1 MNRRVCL
8 FALLLTLAA
17 PALARVG
24 GGQHYSGSSSSSGS
38 RSSGSSSS
46 SRSSSSWS
54 GSRSSSS
61 SGGSWSSGSSG
72 SRSGSSGAPYTSPAD
87 DLGLVFFLF
96 RHPIFTFALIG
107 VAFVIWRAYANSF
120 GATASTQRA
129 FEAAD
134 AREPSPPSARE
145 VTGWV
150 DALHASDP
158 DFDLVTFLDQVK
170 ALFLRVQAAWA
181 AGDLG
186 PVRRDL
192 SDATFQR
199 FRVQLELLRAQQV
212 QNVTAD
218 MAVLDLL
225 PVGLERTAAFD
236 TLHVRIRA
244 QARDADVPI
253 SHSLERAMEEARR
266 APLEPFTEVWSF
278 VRRPGTHSRK
288 DGVLPPGKCPN
299 CGAPFDGGAAGNCTY
314 CGAIVNSGAYDW
326 VLAEIT
332 QGVEAG
338 SAPLEVPGL
347 EALRA
352 ADPALSVEVLEDRA
366 SLLFWGWIDA
376 QSRGEPV
383 RMAKLATTDFLA
395 EMSADIAA
403 LRARQRT
410 RVFLQAAVGSVA
422 VRAVEDGPGTS
433 LAHVEIRWSA
443 RMGVVP
449 EGASAGTLPTLPQ
462 RWIFTLARK
471 AGVRTDQA
479 RGMATARCGNCGAP
493 LEDSVQPTCE
503 HCGATLNDGAHDWVL
518 VRAEPFEV
526 WTARSRAQPTGRG
539 PAPAVAGRDT
549 VLDVSE
555 RQRLLYTMAA
565 MAAADGGVN
574 ERERRM
580 LKLCAERWG
589 VPFGNVELAL
599 NADPALFERL
609 VPSPGPGAES
619 FLRSLVQMALVD
631 GKVDRRERRM
641 LESAAARLGLRQ
653 RLPELLA
660 RFGLG

>member
-24 GGQHYSGSSSSSGS
+24 GGQHYSGSHSSGS
-38 RSSGSSSS
+38 RSSGSSSWS
-46 SRSSSSWS
+46 GGRSSSS
-54 GSRSSSS
+54 
-61 SGGSWSSGSSG
+61 GSWSSGS
-72 SRSGSSGAPYTSPAD
+72 GSSASGD
-87 DLGLVFFLF
+87 DLWVLFFFL
-96 RHPIFTFALIG
+96 RHPVFTLALVG
-107 VAFVIWRAYANSF
+107 VAFVIWRAYTHGF

-129 FEAAD
+129 FEATD
-134 AREPSPPSARE
+134 AREPGPPSARE

-150 DALHASDP
+150 DALRASDP
-158 DFDLVTFLDQVK
+158 GFDLVTFLDQVK

-181 AGDLG
+181 GGGLA

-199 FRVQLELLRAQQV
+199 LRVQLELLRAQNV
-212 QNVTAD
+212 RNVTAD
-218 MAVLDLL
+218 MAVLDLV
-225 PVGLERTAAFD
+225 PAGLEQTSAFD
-236 TLHVRIRA
+236 TLQVRIRA
-244 QARDADVPI
+244 QARDVDVPV
-253 SHSLERAMEEARR
+253 SLSAEQAQERAQR
-266 APLEPFTEVWSF
+266 APLEPFVEVWSF
-278 VRRPGTHSRK
+278 VRRPGTRSRK
-288 DGVLPPGKCPN
+288 DGLLPPGKCPN
-299 CGAPFDGGAAGNCTY
+299 CGAPFDGGAAGNCGY

-332 QGVEAG
+332 QGVEAR
-338 SAPLEVPGL
+338 STPVEVPGL

-352 ADPALSVEVLEDRA
+352 ADPALSLEVLEDRA

-376 QSRGEPV
+376 QSRTEPG
-383 RMAKLATTDFLA
+383 RMAKLATADFLA
-395 EMSADIAA
+395 EMAADAAA
-403 LRARQRT
+403 LQSRRRS

-422 VRAVEDGPGTS
+422 VRAIEEGPTT

-443 RMGVVP
+443 RMGIVP
-449 EGASAGTLPTLPQ
+449 TGASPGTLATLPQ

-493 LEDSVQPTCE
+493 LGDSVQPTCD

-518 VRAEPFEV
+518 ARAEPFEV
-526 WTARSRAQPTGRG
+526 WAARARAQPMPIAPG
-539 PAPAVAGRDT
+539 PTTQAGQAARDT
-549 VLDVSE
+549 VLDAAE

-565 MAAADGGVN
+565 MAAADGVVDD
-574 ERERRM
+574 RERRM
-580 LKLCAERWG
+580 LTLCAERWG
-589 VPFGNVELAL
+589 VPYENVEMAL
-599 NADPALFERL
+599 KADPALFERL
-609 VPSPGPGAES
+609 VPPPGPGGEA

-631 GKVDRRERRM
+631 GKVDRQERRM
-641 LESAAARLGLRQ
+641 LEAAAARLGLTEK
-653 RLPELLA
+653 LPELLA

>member
-1 MNRRVCL
+1 M
-8 FALLLTLAA
+8 
-17 PALARVG
+17 
-24 GGQHYSGSSSSSGS
+24 
-38 RSSGSSSS
+38 
-46 SRSSSSWS
+46 
-54 GSRSSSS
+54 
-61 SGGSWSSGSSG
+61 
-72 SRSGSSGAPYTSPAD
+72 
-87 DLGLVFFLF
+87 FFLLG
-96 RHPIFTFALIG
+96 HPLFTLALIG
-107 VAFVIWRAYANSF
+107 MAFVIWRTYRHSF

-134 AREPSPPSARE
+134 TREPSPPSARE

-150 DALHASDP
+150 DALRSSDP
-158 DFDLVTFLDQVK
+158 EFDLVTFLDQVK
-170 ALFLRVQAAWA
+170 GLFLRVQAAWA

-199 FRVQLELLRAQQV
+199 FRVQLELMRAQAV
-212 QNVTAD
+212 RNVTAD
-218 MAVLDLL
+218 MAVLDLQA
-225 PVGLERTAAFD
+225 VGLERTTAFD

-244 QARDADVPI
+244 QARDVDVPV
-253 SHSLERAMEEARR
+253 SLSPEEGLERARR
-266 APLEPFTEVWSF
+266 APLEPFIEVWSF
-278 VRRPGTHSRK
+278 VRRPGTRSRK
-288 DGVLPPGKCPN
+288 EGLLQPGKCPS
-299 CGAPFDGGAAGNCTY
+299 CGAPFEGGAAGNCTY

-352 ADPALSVEVLEDRA
+352 VDPALSLEVLEDRA

-376 QSRGEPV
+376 QARGEPG
-383 RMAKLATTDFLA
+383 RMAKLATADFLA
-395 EMSADIAA
+395 EMAADVAG
-403 LRARQRT
+403 LRSRRRA

-422 VRAVEDGPGTS
+422 VRAIQDGADTT
-433 LAHVEIRWSA
+433 LAQVEIRWSA

-449 EGASAGTLPTLPQ
+449 EGTSPGTLATLPQ
-462 RWIFTLARK
+462 RWVFTLARK
-471 AGVRTDQA
+471 AGARTDQA

-493 LEDSVQPTCE
+493 LGDSVQPTCE
-503 HCGATLNDGAHDWVL
+503 HCGQTLNDGAHDWVL
-518 VRAEPFEV
+518 ANAEPFEV
-526 WTARSRAQPTGRG
+526 WTARSRAQSTPK
-539 PAPAVAGRDT
+539 APAAGPAGRDT
-549 VLDVSE
+549 VMDAAE

-565 MAAADGGVN
+565 MAAADGGVD

-589 VPFGNVELAL
+589 VPFENVEVAL
-599 NADPALFERL
+599 EADPALFERL
-609 VPSPGPGAES
+609 VPPPGPAGES
-619 FLRSLVQMALVD
+619 FLRSLVQIALVD
-631 GKVDRRERRM
+631 GKVDRQERRM
-641 LESAAARLGLRQ
+641 LESAAARLGLKE

>member
-8 FALLLTLAA
+8 FALFLTLAT

-24 GGQHYSGSSSSSGS
+24 SGQHYSGSHSSSSSSSRASGGSWSGSRGSSSWSGGGSSSSGS
-38 RSSGSSSS
+38 
-46 SRSSSSWS
+46 
-54 GSRSSSS
+54 
-61 SGGSWSSGSSG
+61 
-72 SRSGSSGAPYTSPAD
+72 
-87 DLGLVFFLF
+87 DLGFLLFFLS
-96 RHPIFTFALIG
+96 HPVFTLALIG
-107 VAFVIWRAYANSF
+107 LAFVVWRSYSRSF

-129 FEAAD
+129 FEETD
-134 AREPSPPSARE
+134 AREVGPPSARE
-145 VTGWV
+145 VTAWV

-158 DFDLVTFLDQVK
+158 DFDLVAFLDQVK

-181 AGDLG
+181 AGDLS

-199 FRVQLELLRAQQV
+199 FRVQLELLRAQAV
-212 QNVTAD
+212 RNVTAD
-218 MAVLDLL
+218 MAVLDLQ
-225 PVGLERTAAFD
+225 PAGLERTTAFD

-244 QARDADVPI
+244 QARDVDVPI
-253 SHSLERAMEEARR
+253 SLSPEQAMDRARR

-278 VRRPGTHSRK
+278 VRRPGTRSRK
-288 DGVLPPGKCPN
+288 DGMIQPGNCPN

-332 QGVEAG
+332 QGIEAG
-338 SAPLEVPGL
+338 SAPPEVPGL

-352 ADPALSVEVLEDRA
+352 ADPALSLEVLEDRA

-376 QSRGEPV
+376 QSRREPG
-383 RMAKLATTDFLA
+383 RMAKLATTDFLS
-395 EMSADIAA
+395 EMAADVAS
-403 LRARQRT
+403 LRARQRI

-422 VRAVEDGPGTS
+422 VREIESGPATTQVQ
-433 LAHVEIRWSA
+433 VEIRWSA

-449 EGASAGTLPTLPQ
+449 EGGSPGTPATLPQ

-493 LEDSVQPTCE
+493 LGDSVQPTCE

-518 VRAEPFEV
+518 ARAEPVEV
-526 WTARSRAQPTGRG
+526 WAARTRVEATPQAAGVPV
-539 PAPAVAGRDT
+539 AAAGRDT
-549 VLDVSE
+549 VLDAAE

-565 MAAADGGVN
+565 MAAADGQVDD
-574 ERERRM
+574 RERRM
-580 LKLCAERWG
+580 LRLCAERWG
-589 VPFGNVELAL
+589 VPYENVELAL
-599 NADPALFERL
+599 SADPALFERL
-609 VPSPGPGAES
+609 VPPPGPGGEA

-631 GKVDRRERRM
+631 GKVDRQERRL
-641 LESAAARLGLRQ
+641 LEAAAGRLGLSQ
-653 RLPELLA
+653 KLPELLA

>member
-8 FALLLTLAA
+8 FALFLTLAT

-24 GGQHYSGSSSSSGS
+24 SGQHYSGSHS
-38 RSSGSSSS
+38 SSSS
-46 SRSSSSWS
+46 SRSSGSSYSGSRGSSSWS
-54 GSRSSSS
+54 GGGGSSS
-61 SGGSWSSGSSG
+61 SGG
-72 SRSGSSGAPYTSPAD
+72 
-87 DLGLVFFLF
+87 DLGLMLFFLS
-96 RHPIFTFALIG
+96 HPVFTLALIG
-107 VAFVIWRAYANSF
+107 IAFVVWRSYARSF

-129 FEAAD
+129 FEETD
-134 AREPSPPSARE
+134 AREVGPPSARE
-145 VTGWV
+145 VTAWV

-158 DFDLVTFLDQVK
+158 DFELVAFLDQVK

-181 AGDLG
+181 AGDLS

-199 FRVQLELLRAQQV
+199 FRVQLELLRAQSV
-212 QNVTAD
+212 RNVTAD
-218 MAVLDLL
+218 MAVLDLQ
-225 PVGLERTAAFD
+225 PAGLERTTAFD

-244 QARDADVPI
+244 QARDVDVPI
-253 SHSLERAMEEARR
+253 SLSPEQAMDRARR
-266 APLEPFTEVWSF
+266 AALEPFTEVWSF
-278 VRRPGTHSRK
+278 VRRPGTRSRK
-288 DGVLPPGKCPN
+288 DGMIQPGNCPN

-332 QGVEAG
+332 QGIEAG
-338 SAPLEVPGL
+338 SAPAEVPGL
-347 EALRA
+347 EGLRA
-352 ADPALSVEVLEDRA
+352 VDPALSLEVLEDRA

-376 QSRGEPV
+376 QSGREPG
-383 RMAKLATTDFLA
+383 RMAKLATADFLA
-395 EMSADIAA
+395 EMAADVAS
-403 LRARQRT
+403 LQARRRT

-422 VRAVEDGPGTS
+422 VRAIESGPATT

-449 EGASAGTLPTLPQ
+449 EGGSPGTPATLPQ

-471 AGVRTDQA
+471 TGVRTDQA

-493 LEDSVQPTCE
+493 LGDSVQPTCE

-518 VRAEPFEV
+518 ARAEPVEV
-526 WTARSRAQPTGRG
+526 WVARTRVEATPQPAGVQG
-539 PAPAVAGRDT
+539 AAIGRDT
-549 VLDVSE
+549 VLDAAE

-565 MAAADGGVN
+565 MAAADGQVDD
-574 ERERRM
+574 RERRM

-589 VPFGNVELAL
+589 VPYENVELAL

-609 VPSPGPGAES
+609 VPPPGPGGEA
-619 FLRSLVQMALVD
+619 FLRSLVQVALVD
-631 GKVDRRERRM
+631 GKVDRQERRM
-641 LESAAARLGLRQ
+641 LEAAAGRLGLTQ
-653 RLPELLA
+653 KLPELLA

>member
-8 FALLLTLAA
+8 FALLLTLAT

-24 GGQHYSGSSSSSGS
+24 GGQHYSGSHSSSGS
-38 RSSGSSSS
+38 RSSS

-54 GSRSSSS
+54 GGGSS
-61 SGGSWSSGSSG
+61 GSWSSGS
-72 SRSGSSGAPYTSPAD
+72 GSSTSGG
-87 DLGLVFFLF
+87 DLWVLFFF
-96 RHPIFTFALIG
+96 MRHPVFTLALIG
-107 VAFVIWRAYANSF
+107 VAFVLWRAYAHGF

-129 FEAAD
+129 FEATD
-134 AREPSPPSARE
+134 AREPGPPSARE
-145 VTGWV
+145 VTAWV
-150 DALHASDP
+150 DALRASDP

-181 AGDLG
+181 GGDLS

-199 FRVQLELLRAQQV
+199 FRVQLELLRAQGV
-212 QNVTAD
+212 RNVTAD
-218 MAVLDLL
+218 MAVLDLV
-225 PVGLERTAAFD
+225 PAGLERTSAFD

-244 QARDADVPI
+244 QARDVDVPV
-253 SHSLERAMEEARR
+253 SLSPEQALERANR
-266 APLEPFTEVWSF
+266 APLEPFIEVWSF
-278 VRRPGTHSRK
+278 VRRPGTRSRK
-288 DGVLPPGKCPN
+288 EGLLPPGKCPN
-299 CGAPFDGGAAGNCTY
+299 CGAPFDGGAAGNCGY

-332 QGVEAG
+332 QGVEAA

-347 EALRA
+347 EATRA
-352 ADPALSVEVLEDRA
+352 ADPALSLEVLEDRA

-376 QSRGEPV
+376 QSRSEPG
-383 RMAKLATTDFLA
+383 RMAKLATADFLA
-395 EMSADIAA
+395 EMSADVAG
-403 LRARQRT
+403 LRSRQRS

-422 VRAVEDGPGTS
+422 VRAIEEGPATTLAQVE
-433 LAHVEIRWSA
+433 LRWSA

-449 EGASAGTLPTLPQ
+449 AGASPGTLATLPQ

-471 AGVRTDQA
+471 TGVKTDQA

-493 LEDSVQPTCE
+493 LGDSVQPTCD

-518 VRAEPFEV
+518 ARAEPFEV
-526 WTARSRAQPTGRG
+526 WAARSRAQVT
-539 PAPAVAGRDT
+539 PAAPSQQAARDT
-549 VLDVSE
+549 VLDAAE

-565 MAAADGGVN
+565 MAAANGEVDD
-574 ERERRM
+574 RERRM

-589 VPFGNVELAL
+589 VPYENVEMAL
-599 NADPALFERL
+599 KADPALFERL
-609 VPSPGPGAES
+609 VPPPGPAGEA

-631 GKVDRRERRM
+631 GAVDRQERRM
-641 LESAAARLGLRQ
+641 LESAAARLGLTQ
-653 RLPELLA
+653 KLPELLA

>member
-8 FALLLTLAA
+8 FALLLTLAT

-24 GGQHYSGSSSSSGS
+24 GGQHYSGSHSSSSSSRS
-38 RSSGSSSS
+38 RSSSSWSS
-46 SRSSSSWS
+46 SRSSSS
-54 GSRSSSS
+54 GGSSSS
-61 SGGSWSSGSSG
+61 SGDPWV
-72 SRSGSSGAPYTSPAD
+72 
-87 DLGLVFFLF
+87 LFFLA
-96 RHPIFTFALIG
+96 HPVFSLAMLG
-107 VAFVIWRAYANSF
+107 VAFVIWRAFRNSF
-120 GATASTQRA
+120 GATASTQRV

-134 AREPSPPSARE
+134 TREPSPPSARE
-145 VTGWV
+145 VTTWV
-150 DALHASDP
+150 DTLRASDP

-170 ALFLRVQAAWA
+170 GLFLRVQGAWA
-181 AGDLG
+181 AGGLG

-199 FRVQLELLRAQQV
+199 FRVQLDLMRGQGV
-212 QNVTAD
+212 RNVTAD
-218 MAVLDLL
+218 MAVLDLQA
-225 PVGLERTAAFD
+225 VGLERTSAFD

-244 QARDADVPI
+244 QARDVDVPVAL
-253 SHSLERAMEEARR
+253 SPGEAMERARR
-266 APLEPFTEVWSF
+266 APLEPFIEVWSF
-278 VRRPGTHSRK
+278 VRRPGTRSRK
-288 DGVLPPGKCPN
+288 DGLLPPGKCPN

-352 ADPALSVEVLEDRA
+352 VDPALSLEVLEDRA
-366 SLLFWGWIDA
+366 SLLFWGWIDVQA
-376 QSRGEPV
+376 RGEPG
-383 RMAKLATTDFLA
+383 RMAKLATPDLLA
-395 EMSADIAA
+395 EMAADLAG
-403 LRARQRT
+403 LRSRRRT

-422 VRAVEDGPGTS
+422 VRGIEAGPATT
-433 LAHVEIRWSA
+433 LAHVEVRWSA

-449 EGASAGTLPTLPQ
+449 EGASAGTPATLPQ

-493 LEDSVQPTCE
+493 LGDSVQPTCE

-518 VRAEPFEV
+518 TRAEPFEV
-526 WTARSRAQPTGRG
+526 WTARSRAQPTPKAPGV
-539 PAPAVAGRDT
+539 PASRD
-549 VLDVSE
+549 VVMDASE

-565 MAAADGGVN
+565 MAAADGGVDD
-574 ERERRM
+574 RERRM

-589 VPFGNVELAL
+589 VPYENVELAL
-599 NADPALFERL
+599 KADPALFERL
-609 VPSPGPGAES
+609 VPPPGPAGES
-619 FLRSLVQMALVD
+619 FLRSLVQIALVD
-631 GKVDRRERRM
+631 GKVDRQERRM
-641 LESAAARLGLRQ
+641 LESAAARLGLKE
-653 RLPELLA
+653 RLPELLT

>member
-1 MNRRVCL
+1 MNRRARL
-8 FALLLTLAA
+8 FALFLLLAT

-24 GGQHYSGSSSSSGS
+24 GGQHYSGSHSSSSSGS
-38 RSSGSSSS
+38 RSS
-46 SRSSSSWS
+46 SWS
-54 GSRSSSS
+54 GSGSWSGGGSSS
-61 SGGSWSSGSSG
+61 SGG
-72 SRSGSSGAPYTSPAD
+72 
-87 DLGLVFFLF
+87 DLGLILFFLN
-96 RHPIFTFALIG
+96 HPLFSLAMLG
-107 VAFVIWRAYANSF
+107 VAFVVWRAYSRSF

-134 AREPSPPSARE
+134 ARGPAQPSARE

-150 DALHASDP
+150 DALRASDP
-158 DFDLVTFLDQVK
+158 GFDLVAFLDQVK

-181 AGDLG
+181 EGDLG

-199 FRVQLELLRAQQV
+199 LRVQLELLRAQNV
-212 QNVTAD
+212 RNVTAD
-218 MAVLDLL
+218 MAVLDLQ

-236 TLHVRIRA
+236 TLDVRIRA
-244 QARDADVPI
+244 QARDVDVPVGL
-253 SHSLERAMEEARR
+253 SSGEARAQAQR

-278 VRRPGTHSRK
+278 VRRPGTRSRK

-326 VLAEIT
+326 VLSEIT
-332 QGVEAG
+332 QGIEAG
-338 SAPLEVPGL
+338 SAPPEVPGL
-347 EALRA
+347 DGLRA
-352 ADPALSVEVLEDRA
+352 EDPALSLEVLEDRA

-376 QSRGEPV
+376 QSRGEPA
-383 RMAKLATTDFLA
+383 RMAKLATADILA
-395 EMSADIAA
+395 EMSADMAA
-403 LRARQRT
+403 LRGRQRT

-422 VRAVEDGPGTS
+422 VRAIEQGAATT

-449 EGASAGTLPTLPQ
+449 DGASPGTLATLPQ

-471 AGVRTDQA
+471 AGVKTDEK

-493 LEDSVQPTCE
+493 LGDSVQPTCD

-518 VRAEPFEV
+518 SRAEPFEV
-526 WTARSRAQPTGRG
+526 WAARSRAQTTPQAA
-539 PAPAVAGRDT
+539 APAARDT
-549 VLDVSE
+549 VLDAAE

-565 MAAADGGVN
+565 MAAADGAVDD
-574 ERERRM
+574 RERRM

-589 VPFGNVELAL
+589 VPFENVEVAL

-609 VPSPGPGAES
+609 VPQRGPGGES
-619 FLRSLVQMALVD
+619 FLRSLVQMALID
-631 GKVDRRERRM
+631 GKVDRQERRM
-641 LESAAARLGLRQ
+641 LEAAAARLGLAE

-660 RFGLG
+660 RFGIG

>member
-1 MNRRVCL
+1 MNRRASL
-8 FALLLTLAA
+8 FALFLLLAT

-24 GGQHYSGSSSSSGS
+24 GGQHYSSSGGSRSSGGSSSGS
-38 RSSGSSSS
+38 RG
-46 SRSSSSWS
+46 SSSWS
-54 GSRSSSS
+54 GGGSPSS
-61 SGGSWSSGSSG
+61 SGDGVGFV
-72 SRSGSSGAPYTSPAD
+72 
-87 DLGLVFFLF
+87 LFFLF
-96 RHPIFTFALIG
+96 HPVFTLALIG
-107 VAFVIWRAYANSF
+107 IAFVVWRAYSRSL

-129 FEAAD
+129 LEMAD
-134 AREPSPPSARE
+134 ARGGTQPSARE

-150 DALHASDP
+150 DALHAADP
-158 DFDLVTFLDQVK
+158 AFELVAFLDQVK

-181 AGDLG
+181 EGDLG

-199 FRVQLELLRAQQV
+199 FRVQLELLRAQDV
-212 QNVTAD
+212 RNVTAD
-218 MAVLDLL
+218 MAVLDLQ

-244 QARDADVPI
+244 QARDVDVPVAL
-253 SHSLERAMEEARR
+253 SPGDGLARARQ
-266 APLEPFTEVWSF
+266 APLEPFTEIWSF
-278 VRRPGTHSRK
+278 VRRPGTQSRK
-288 DGVLPPGKCPN
+288 DGLLPAGKCPS

-332 QGVEAG
+332 QGIEAG
-338 SAPLEVPGL
+338 AAPAEVPGL
-347 EALRA
+347 DALRA
-352 ADPALSVEVLEDRA
+352 QDPALSLEVLEDRA

-376 QSRGEPV
+376 QSRGEPA
-383 RMAKLATTDFLA
+383 RIAKLATADFVN
-395 EMSADIAA
+395 EMSADITA
-403 LRARQRT
+403 LRGRQRT

-422 VRAVEDGPGTS
+422 VRVIEEGPSTS

-449 EGASAGTLPTLPQ
+449 EGTSSGSLATLPQ
-462 RWIFTLARK
+462 RWIFSLARK
-471 AGVRTDQA
+471 AGVKTDAA

-493 LEDSVQPTCE
+493 IGDSIQPTCD

-518 VRAEPFEV
+518 AQAEPFEV
-526 WTARSRAQPTGRG
+526 WAARARAPTTSAHPGGTG
-539 PAPAVAGRDT
+539 PLAARDT
-549 VLDVSE
+549 VLDPSE

-565 MAAADGGVN
+565 MASANGAVDD
-574 ERERRM
+574 RERRM

-589 VPFGNVELAL
+589 VPWENVELAL

-609 VPSPGPGAES
+609 VPTPGPGGET
-619 FLRSLVQMALVD
+619 FLRSLVQIALVD
-631 GKVDRRERRM
+631 GKVDRQERRM
-641 LESAAARLGLRQ
+641 LESAAARLGLTQ

-660 RFGLG
+660 RFGVG

>member
-1 MNRRVCL
+1 MNRRACL
-8 FALLLTLAA
+8 FTLLLMLAT
-17 PALARVG
+17 PAVARVG
-24 GGQHYSGSSSSSGS
+24 GGQHYSGSHSS
-38 RSSGSSSS
+38 SSSS
-46 SRSSSSWS
+46 SRSS
-54 GSRSSSS
+54 
-61 SGGSWSSGSSG
+61 GGSWSSSG
-72 SRSGSSGAPYTSPAD
+72 SRSWSSGGGSSSSGS
-87 DLGLVFFLF
+87 DLGFLLFFLS
-96 RHPIFTFALIG
+96 HPVFTLALIG
-107 VAFVIWRAYANSF
+107 VAFVVWRVYARNF

-134 AREPSPPSARE
+134 ARGVSPPSARE

-158 DFDLVTFLDQVK
+158 AFDLVAFLDQVK
-170 ALFLRVQAAWA
+170 SLFLRVQAAWA

-199 FRVQLELLRAQQV
+199 FRVQLALLRSQAV
-212 QNVTAD
+212 RNVTAD
-218 MAVLDLL
+218 MAVLDLH
-225 PVGLERTAAFD
+225 PVGLERTSAFD

-244 QARDADVPI
+244 QARDLDVPVSVSFDEAMI
-253 SHSLERAMEEARR
+253 RAGH

-278 VRRPGTHSRK
+278 VRRPGTRSRT
-288 DGVLPPGKCPN
+288 DGALPPGKCPN

-332 QGVEAG
+332 QGVEAN
-338 SAPLEVPGL
+338 SAPAEVPGL
-347 EALRA
+347 DALRA
-352 ADPALSVEVLEDRA
+352 DDAALSLEVLEDRA

-376 QSRGEPV
+376 QSRGEPG
-383 RMAKLATTDFLA
+383 RMAKLATADFLA

-403 LRARQRT
+403 LRGRQRT

-422 VRAVEDGPGTS
+422 VRAIENGAATT

-449 EGASAGTLPTLPQ
+449 EGTSPGSLATLPQ
-462 RWIFTLARK
+462 RWIFSLGRK
-471 AGVRTDQA
+471 AGVKTDQT

-493 LEDSVQPTCE
+493 LGDSVQPTCE

-518 VRAEPFEV
+518 SQAEPFEV
-526 WTARSRAQPTGRG
+526 WAARSRSQPIPHAGAAV
-539 PAPAVAGRDT
+539 PAAAARDT
-549 VLDVSE
+549 VLDAAE

-565 MAAADGGVN
+565 MAAASGDVDD
-574 ERERRM
+574 RERRM

-589 VPFGNVELAL
+589 VPYENVELAL
-599 NADPALFERL
+599 KADPALFERL
-609 VPSPGPGAES
+609 VPPPGPGGES

-631 GKVDRRERRM
+631 GKVDRQERRM
-641 LESAAARLGLRQ
+641 LEAAAARLGLTQ

-660 RFGLG
+660 RFGVG